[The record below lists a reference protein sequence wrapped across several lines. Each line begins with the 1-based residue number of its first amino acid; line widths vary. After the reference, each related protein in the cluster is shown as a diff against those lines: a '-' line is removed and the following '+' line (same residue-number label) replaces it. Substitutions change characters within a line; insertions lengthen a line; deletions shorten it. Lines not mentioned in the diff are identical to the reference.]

1 MDSTESTRQA
11 TSPDQTPRTARLLG
25 GVAVVTGA
33 GGGGCGRAIALRCA
47 AEGAAVVV
55 CDVNEAGGEETVRL
69 ISGQG
74 GRAAFVRADVREE
87 AQVRELLEFSVA
99 TFGGIR
105 LLVNNA
111 CGPFRPG
118 EQAEYW
124 ASTVQT
130 ELLGTLYGIRYAI
143 DAMRDRGG
151 GAIVNVSSI
160 SALWHGRR
168 ITTGVAS
175 APYDAAKA
183 AVIRLTTTLDWLMPQ
198 YGIRVNCLAPGWIA
212 TDGPRQYWESLTPVE
227 RRERGV
233 PSVLLTPEQI
243 AGAVLYLA
251 TDESLVGR
259 VLLWWSED
267 EPRLIRWGD
276 RGYAGADEIGWREP
290 IL

>member
-1 MDSTESTRQA
+1 
-11 TSPDQTPRTARLLG
+11 
-25 GVAVVTGA
+25 
-33 GGGGCGRAIALRCA
+33 
-47 AEGAAVVV
+47 
-55 CDVNEAGGEETVRL
+55 
-69 ISGQG
+69 
-74 GRAAFVRADVREE
+74 
-87 AQVRELLEFSVA
+87 
-99 TFGGIR
+99 
-105 LLVNNA
+105 
-111 CGPFRPG
+111 
-118 EQAEYW
+118 
-124 ASTVQT
+124 
-130 ELLGTLYGIRYAI
+130 
-143 DAMRDRGG
+143 MRDRGG